1 MESQVT
7 VVVGEIEAH
16 HGDGVERVGSEEMA
30 PSREVKSKTSL

>member
-16 HGDGVERVGSEEMA
+16 HGDGVERVRSEEMA
-30 PSREVKSKTSL
+30 PSGEVKS